1 MLTCRMYNELY
12 FIRDTLSNRVT
23 SSILTL
29 SNSQQSSSQFQRPI
43 SISPTPSPINTAIQN
58 NDESKSPYI
67 PLEPQKFYHIPKPIM
82 KKGTERKSSKE
93 LSVENIDREILAA
106 LNDEIDEESHFCLSL
121 VDILKKLSP
130 RKNLL
135 SKSEIMPLLD

>member
-1 MLTCRMYNELY
+1 
-12 FIRDTLSNRVT
+12 
-23 SSILTL
+23 
-29 SNSQQSSSQFQRPI
+29 
-43 SISPTPSPINTAIQN
+43 
-58 NDESKSPYI
+58 
-67 PLEPQKFYHIPKPIM
+67 M
-82 KKGTERKSSKE
+82 KKGTERKSSK

-130 RKNLL
+130 RKNVL

>member
-1 MLTCRMYNELY
+1 
-12 FIRDTLSNRVT
+12 
-23 SSILTL
+23 
-29 SNSQQSSSQFQRPI
+29 
-43 SISPTPSPINTAIQN
+43 
-58 NDESKSPYI
+58 
-67 PLEPQKFYHIPKPIM
+67 M
-82 KKGTERKSSKE
+82 KKGTERKSSK